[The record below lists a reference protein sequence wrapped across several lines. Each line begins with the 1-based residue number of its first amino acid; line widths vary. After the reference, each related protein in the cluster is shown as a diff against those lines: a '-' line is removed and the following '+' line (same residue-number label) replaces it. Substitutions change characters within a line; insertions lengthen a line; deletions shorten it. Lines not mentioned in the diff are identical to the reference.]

1 MDAKIAVAA
10 SLHCIGPYRAD
21 LLRHYA
27 DIGFF
32 AAVIGEAVVTQSVL
46 QVTQQHDVVLERD
59 V

>member
-32 AAVIGEAVVTQSVL
+32 ASVIGEAVVTQSIF
-46 QVTQQHDVVLERD
+46 QMTQQLGVVL
-59 V
+59 